1 MYEFESGLLTR
12 SLKTKIHVDEFEK
25 YLNIKSGSAMVRSC
39 DRCPWESWWS
49 WKWRCFLEVMEGGI
63 ADFFEDLWKSFTDD
77 DRRHFPGY
85 DPANPGSS
93 FFGFIDFINRGGT
106 ASGGGGNGG
115 SGVPRYLGAEY
126 AAFMSDCQSW
136 IAWKV
141 AAEQEG
147 LPAGVSES
155 DWKLCELFSDP
166 TLGLPDFI
174 KLCLFKNQDLL
185 LTVSDF
191 WRQSANDPESAALIK
206 RYLEQVCLSS
216 YTISLS
222 QWLEYEEYGNGLSFQ
237 EWEEYKANEECKNSF
252 ENKAKVDQFRTA
264 LSNALKDEFQ
274 QLAIDFPGAE
284 LDAELLKKIASK
296 VILKKKG
303 KLIPFVG
310 IGFDLVE
317 LKAAY
322 AAGDYLAAGLAFGSI
337 LTEVI
342 PCAMIADVVFD
353 AASIGNAVFKAYK
366 SFSELKIFLG
376 NNSGVYKAIEETID
390 ELGLIDALELA
401 KKGSSNIGQFAVSL
415 GGKSVDEILELLANK
430 LGKYWIQNGN
440 VKILDFNGVILTS
453 YIDGSFNGPAIQIQL
468 PGGVKFK
475 IRLQ

>member
-39 DRCPWESWWS
+39 ERCPWESWWS
-49 WKWRCFLEVMEGGI
+49 WKWRCFNINLEVMEGAV
-63 ADFFEDLWKSFTDD
+63 ADFFEDLWKSLTDE

-126 AAFMSDCQSW
+126 TAFMSDCQSW

-174 KLCLFKNQDLL
+174 KLCLFKNQDIL

-284 LDAELLKKIASK
+284 LDAELLKMIASK
-296 VILKKKG
+296 VILKKTG

-322 AAGDYLAAGLAFGSI
+322 AAGDYLAAGLI
-337 LTEVI
+337 
-342 PCAMIADVVFD
+342 
-353 AASIGNAVFKAYK
+353 
-366 SFSELKIFLG
+366 
-376 NNSGVYKAIEETID
+376 
-390 ELGLIDALELA
+390 
-401 KKGSSNIGQFAVSL
+401 
-415 GGKSVDEILELLANK
+415 
-430 LGKYWIQNGN
+430 
-440 VKILDFNGVILTS
+440 
-453 YIDGSFNGPAIQIQL
+453 
-468 PGGVKFK
+468 
-475 IRLQ
+475 